1 MICDICGTEGVKIRT
16 ISRAYGQGKDLLI
29 VENIPL
35 VSCPHC
41 GESYLS
47 AQTLHKIEEIKRN
60 RHSWAIERPVEVAS
74 FA

>member
-1 MICDICGTEGVKIRT
+1 MICDICGTDGVKIRS

-29 VENIPL
+29 IENIPTI
-35 VSCPHC
+35 SCPHC
-41 GESYLS
+41 GENYLS

-60 RHSWAIERPVEVAS
+60 RQSWAIERPVEVAS